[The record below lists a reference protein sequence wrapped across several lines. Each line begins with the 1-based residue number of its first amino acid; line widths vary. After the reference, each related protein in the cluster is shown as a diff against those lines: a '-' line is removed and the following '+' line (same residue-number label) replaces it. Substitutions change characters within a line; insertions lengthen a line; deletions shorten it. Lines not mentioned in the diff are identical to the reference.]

1 MDGKDKRKDKL
12 NQIKYG
18 ILHWGPCIVKTQV
31 DQATL
36 DLLLSEGAVSKEDAS
51 PELAGVL
58 KNQFHYRDKNKFQN
72 FMEDTFNLYN
82 AAMKQWKET
91 TSKTPSTFFLEKI
104 WINYQGPN
112 EFNPPHSH
120 GGALSFVIFAKI
132 PMELRVENQNYKGLS
147 AGPGGITFLYGDTED
162 RCITNHSVFPEVG
175 DMYIFPAWVKHWVY
189 PFKSD
194 CTRISIS
201 GNVIDKIELSKLR
214 KANGK

>member
-1 MDGKDKRKDKL
+1 M

-31 DQATL
+31 DQNTI
-36 DLLLSEGAVSKEDAS
+36 DLLLSEGKSSREDAS

-58 KNQFHYRDKNKFQN
+58 KNQYHYRDKDKFNKF
-72 FMEDTFNLYN
+72 MEGTFNLYN
-82 AAMKQWKET
+82 NAMKQWKEET
-91 TSKTPSTFFLEKI
+91 DKTPSTFFLEKL

-120 GGALSFVIFAKI
+120 GGALSFVIFLDV
-132 PMELRVENQNYKGLS
+132 PMKLRAENQDYKGLS
-147 AGPGGITFLYGDTED
+147 AGPGGITFIYGDTDD

-189 PFKSD
+189 PFKSN
-194 CTRISIS
+194 CVRISVS
-201 GNVIDKIELSKLR
+201 GNIIDRVELSKL
-214 KANGK
+214 KKVNGK

>member
-1 MDGKDKRKDKL
+1 M

-36 DLLLSEGAVSKEDAS
+36 DLLLSEGEESKEDAS

-132 PMELRVENQNYKGLS
+132 PMELRVENQDYKGLS

-201 GNVIDKIELSKLR
+201 GNVIDRIELSKLK
-214 KANGK
+214 KANGKSEKE

>member
-1 MDGKDKRKDKL
+1 MS
-12 NQIKYG
+12 QIKYG

-91 TSKTPSTFFLEKI
+91 TNKTPSTFFLEKI

-201 GNVIDKIELSKLR
+201 GNVIDRIELNKLK
-214 KANGK
+214 KANGKSEKE

>member
-1 MDGKDKRKDKL
+1 M

-18 ILHWGPCIVKTQV
+18 ILHWGPCVVKTKV

-36 DLLLSEGAVSKEDAS
+36 DLLLSEGEESKEDAS

-72 FMEDTFNLYN
+72 FMEGIFNLYN
-82 AAMKQWKET
+82 AAMDQWKKT
-91 TSKTPSTFFLEKI
+91 TDKTPSTFFLEKL

-132 PMELRVENQNYKGLS
+132 PLELRVENQDYKGLS
-147 AGPGGITFLYGDTED
+147 AGPGGITFLYGDIED
-162 RCITNHSVFPEVG
+162 RCITNHSVFPEEG

-201 GNVIDKIELSKLR
+201 GNVIDKIELNKLK
-214 KANGK
+214 KANGKSEKE

>member
-1 MDGKDKRKDKL
+1 M

-18 ILHWGPCIVKTQV
+18 ILHWGPCVVKTKI

-36 DLLLSEGAVSKEDAS
+36 DLLLSEGEESKEDAS

-72 FMEDTFNLYN
+72 FMEGIFNLYN
-82 AAMKQWKET
+82 AAMNQWKKT
-91 TSKTPSTFFLEKI
+91 TDKTPSTFFLEKL

-132 PMELRVENQNYKGLS
+132 PLELRIENQDYKGVS
-147 AGPGGITFLYGDTED
+147 AGPGGITFLYGDIED
-162 RCITNHSVFPEVG
+162 RCITNHSVFPEEG

-201 GNVIDKIELSKLR
+201 GNVIDKIELNKLK
-214 KANGK
+214 KANGKSEKE

>member
-1 MDGKDKRKDKL
+1 M

-18 ILHWGPCIVKTQV
+18 ILHWGPCVVKTKV

-36 DLLLSEGAVSKEDAS
+36 DLLLSEGEESKEDAS

-72 FMEDTFNLYN
+72 FMEGIFNLYN
-82 AAMKQWKET
+82 AAMNQWKKT
-91 TSKTPSTFFLEKI
+91 TDKTPSTFFLEKL

-132 PMELRVENQNYKGLS
+132 PLELRVENQDYKGLS
-147 AGPGGITFLYGDTED
+147 AGPGGITFLYGDIED
-162 RCITNHSVFPEVG
+162 RCITNHSVFPEEG

-201 GNVIDKIELSKLR
+201 GNVIDKIELNKLK
-214 KANGK
+214 KANGKSEKE

>member
-1 MDGKDKRKDKL
+1 MS
-12 NQIKYG
+12 QIKYG

-36 DLLLSEGAVSKEDAS
+36 NLLLSEGEASKEDAS

-58 KNQFHYRDKNKFQN
+58 KNQFHYRDKDKFNKF
-72 FMEDTFNLYN
+72 MEGTFNLYN
-82 AAMKQWKET
+82 AAMNQWKEKT
-91 TSKTPSTFFLEKI
+91 EKTPSTFFLEKL

-132 PMELRVENQNYKGLS
+132 PIELRAENQNYKGLS
-147 AGPGGITFLYGDTED
+147 AGPGGITFLYGDTDD
-162 RCITNHSVFPEVG
+162 RCITNHSVFPEEG

-201 GNVIDKIELSKLR
+201 GNVIDRIELSKLK
-214 KANGK
+214 KANGKEKA

>member
-1 MDGKDKRKDKL
+1 M

-31 DQATL
+31 DQETI
-36 DLLLSEGAVSKEDAS
+36 DLLLSEGEASKEDAS

-58 KNQFHYRDKNKFQN
+58 KNQFHYRDKDKFNKF
-72 FMEDTFNLYN
+72 MEGTFNLYN
-82 AAMKQWKET
+82 NAMKQWKET
-91 TSKTPSTFFLEKI
+91 NEKAPSTYFLEKL

-132 PMELRVENQNYKGLS
+132 PIELRAENQNYKGLS
-147 AGPGGITFLYGDTED
+147 AGPGGITFLYGDTDD

-201 GNVIDKIELSKLR
+201 GNVIDKIELSRLK

>member
-1 MDGKDKRKDKL
+1 M

-31 DQATL
+31 DQETI
-36 DLLLSEGAVSKEDAS
+36 DLLLSEGEASKEDAS

-58 KNQFHYRDKNKFQN
+58 KNQFHYRDKDKFNKF
-72 FMEDTFNLYN
+72 MEGTFNLYN
-82 AAMKQWKET
+82 NAMKQWKET
-91 TSKTPSTFFLEKI
+91 NEKVPSTYFLEKL

-120 GGALSFVIFAKI
+120 GGALSFVIFLKI
-132 PMELRVENQNYKGLS
+132 PIELRAENQNYKGLS
-147 AGPGGITFLYGDTED
+147 AGPGGITFLYGETED

-189 PFKSD
+189 PFAAD
-194 CTRISIS
+194 CTRVSVS
-201 GNVIDKIELSKLR
+201 GNVIDKIELSKL
-214 KANGK
+214 KKVNGK